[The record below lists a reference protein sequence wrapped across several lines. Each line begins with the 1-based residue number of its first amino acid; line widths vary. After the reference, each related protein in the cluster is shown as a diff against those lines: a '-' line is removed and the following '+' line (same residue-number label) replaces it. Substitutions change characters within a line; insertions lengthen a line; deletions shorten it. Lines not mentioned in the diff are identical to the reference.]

1 MQGAFSRMA
10 EPQHISNKKTR
21 PIGLSLRD
29 YEWDNNQIEK
39 VPRLEMLATE
49 MARTWWDV
57 NTTIKPSH
65 TFVGL
70 HSHLISYVGSTY
82 CICSVTAN
90 SDSYISSIAQSLNQ
104 PLNQLRW

>member
-1 MQGAFSRMA
+1 MVSTWKARVLPFKQTRNTHSLTHYMQGAFSRMA

-49 MARTWWDV
+49 MART
-57 NTTIKPSH
+57 
-65 TFVGL
+65 
-70 HSHLISYVGSTY
+70 
-82 CICSVTAN
+82 
-90 SDSYISSIAQSLNQ
+90 
-104 PLNQLRW
+104 